1 MRLKLSVV
9 FAFLGMAALAACSN
23 SPKPA
28 ATAAYTPTP
37 EEQRK
42 IEQWAECVIPRAFQ
56 LDDGQSAP
64 ETIAQQATPACRHL
78 SLIPPAKET
87 EIIVRVIKEKREK
100 ERKTGGDSR
109 GLSAPASAAP
119 APPIPPR

>member
-9 FAFLGMAALAACSN
+9 FAFFAVAALAACSN

-28 ATAAYTPTP
+28 STAAYTPTP

-42 IEQWAECVIPRAFQ
+42 IEQWADCVVPMAFK
-56 LDDGQSAP
+56 LDDGQAAP
-64 ETIAQQATPACRHL
+64 ETIARQATPACRHL
-78 SLIPPAKET
+78 SLIPEAKET

-100 ERKTGGDSR
+100 ERK
-109 GLSAPASAAP
+109 AAAP
-119 APPIPPR
+119 PPPIPPR

>member
-1 MRLKLSVV
+1 MRLKLPVV
-9 FAFLGMAALAACSN
+9 FTFFAVATLAACSN
-23 SPKPA
+23 SPKPVTSA
-28 ATAAYTPTP
+28 PYTPTP

-64 ETIAQQATPACRHL
+64 ETIARQAIPACRHL
-78 SLIPPAKET
+78 SLIPEAKET

-100 ERKTGGDSR
+100 ERKTGG
-109 GLSAPASAAP
+109 GGAVPASAAP
-119 APPIPPR
+119 ARS

>member
-1 MRLKLSVV
+1 MRLNFFVLLALSV
-9 FAFLGMAALAACSN
+9 ALAACTN

-28 ATAAYTPTP
+28 TSAPYTPTL

-56 LDDGQSAP
+56 LDDGKSAP
-64 ETIAQQATPACRHL
+64 ETIAQQAILACRHL

-100 ERKTGGDSR
+100 DRKAGSGPA
-109 GLSAPASAAP
+109 APASAPP
-119 APPIPPR
+119 ARSAN

>member
-1 MRLKLSVV
+1 MRFNIFALIALS
-9 FAFLGMAALAACSN
+9 AALAACSN
-23 SPKPA
+23 APKPA
-28 ATAAYTPTP
+28 TSASYTPTP

-56 LDDGQSAP
+56 LDDGQLAP
-64 ETIAQQATPACRHL
+64 EAIAQQAMPACRHL

-100 ERKTGGDSR
+100 DRKTGSAPA
-109 GLSAPASAAP
+109 APASAPP
-119 APPIPPR
+119 ARSASGTPTSP

>member
-1 MRLKLSVV
+1 MRLNLLVV
-9 FAFLGMAALAACSN
+9 FALLGLGMVAVAACSN

-28 ATAAYTPTP
+28 AAAPYTPTP
-37 EEQRK
+37 DEQRK
-42 IEQWAECVIPRAFQ
+42 IEQWAECVIPRAFS

-100 ERKTGGDSR
+100 ERK
-109 GLSAPASAAP
+109 AAAP
-119 APPIPPR
+119 PPLIPPR